1 MLLWEVH
8 MKKLLVPLLLLVV
21 AATGG
26 CILVED
32 SGRPRHVHCIGCGHI
47 YVKGTWR

>member
-1 MLLWEVH
+1 
-8 MKKLLVPLLLLVV
+8 MKKLLVPLLLLVL
-21 AATGG
+21 ASGG

-32 SGRPRHVHCIGCGHI
+32 EGRPRHVHCIGCGHV